1 MSKQLD
7 EDYNKKYNLIIKCYD
22 EKASLIDAVGSALA
36 CKLAEDSCNEIRSI
50 VAKALVW
57 ASENEGSA
65 RLLHKLAQDED
76 LLVRLEAIDSL
87 SAYSDKESM
96 TILQNALDDPDEL
109 IRMYSAIGFS
119 RICQRIAE
127 IEYGTRILQHY
138 LNIEKCDI
146 VKIALFE
153 GLYVLGD
160 FSKLENIINMFE
172 CEDYHIKCFIINSL
186 IEIINYKNYNDII
199 QFIDRVNLMEVE
211 PAVSSSIACLR
222 KVANRYCN

>member
-1 MSKQLD
+1 MSNQL
-7 EDYNKKYNLIIKCYD
+7 EIDYNEKYNLIIKCYD
-22 EKASLIDAVGSALA
+22 SKVSLIDTIGSALT
-36 CKLAEDSCNEIRSI
+36 CKLAEDPCNEIRSI

-57 ASENEGSA
+57 ASESEDSA
-65 RLLHKLAQDED
+65 RLLHQLAQDED
-76 LLVRLEAIDSL
+76 SLVRLEAIDSL

-96 TILQNALDDPDEL
+96 AILRNALDDPDEL

-127 IEYGTRILQHY
+127 IEYGTRILQYY
-138 LNIEKCDI
+138 LNIEKCEI

-160 FSKLENIINMFE
+160 FSKLKSIIDIFNYD
-172 CEDYHIKCFIINSL
+172 DYHVKCSVINSL
-186 IEIINYKNYNDII
+186 IEIINHRNCDDII
-199 QFIDRVNLMEVE
+199 RFLDRVNLGEAE

-222 KVANRYCN
+222 KMAKRYCN